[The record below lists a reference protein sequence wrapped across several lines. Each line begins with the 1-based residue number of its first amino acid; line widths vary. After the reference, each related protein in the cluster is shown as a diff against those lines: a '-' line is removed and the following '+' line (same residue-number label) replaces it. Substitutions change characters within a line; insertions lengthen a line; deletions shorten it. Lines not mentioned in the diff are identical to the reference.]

1 MKYLKARV
9 SHSFIF
15 LLLRMLIF
23 FLFTDSGLHAQ
34 IPIIKSSSGRFNKY
48 IISSR
53 FISEG
58 VAVGD
63 VNMDGKIDIMAGNYW
78 FEAPAWKEHLL
89 HADTLNSI
97 PGYSTSFLNFSLDVN
112 GDGWIDL
119 IQFDQPGGVCAWYEN
134 PKNSNKRWQAHMIL
148 GTAGNETPLL
158 ADVDKDGKMD
168 IICNDIVAKKV
179 IWLKSPVVKGDT
191 SWQTYIISNDSVIAT
206 HRYTHGLGWGD
217 INKDGRNDVIIRTGW
232 WESPVNVKT
241 PDWKFHP
248 ANFGE
253 DCANMVALDADED
266 GDQDIIS
273 SSAHRYGIWW
283 HEQAKDETGNVSW
296 TTHLI
301 SKLFSQSHALVMKD
315 INGDGRP
322 DVISGKRYHAHLV
335 GDPGT
340 DEPSVLYWYEY
351 LPGKNPQWIPHL
363 IDDNSG
369 IGNCFVVIDINKD
382 RLPDIIVSNKKGVYF
397 FEQLK

>member
-1 MKYLKARV
+1 MKYLKSRV
-9 SHSFIF
+9 SQSFIF
-15 LLLRMLIF
+15 LLLRMLVV
-23 FLFTDSGLHAQ
+23 FLFIGSNLYAQ
-34 IPIIKSSSGRFNKY
+34 IPVKKLSSGRFNKH

-53 FISEG
+53 FLSEG

-78 FEAPAWKEHLL
+78 FEAPGWKEHLL
-89 HADTLNSI
+89 HADTLNPI

-134 PKNSNKRWQAHMIL
+134 PKNSNKLWQAHMIL

-241 PDWKFHP
+241 PDWIFHP
-248 ANFGE
+248 TNFGE
-253 DCANMVALDADED
+253 DCTNMLALDVDED

-273 SSAHRYGIWW
+273 SSAHGYGIWW
-283 HEQAKDETGNVSW
+283 HEQGKDENGNVSW
-296 TTHLI
+296 TTHVI
-301 SKLFSQSHALVMKD
+301 SKLFSQSQCPCYE
-315 INGDGRP
+315 RY
-322 DVISGKRYHAHLV
+322 ISKWRFATLHHRFLFNFGKRFTRGRYCKR
-335 GDPGT
+335 GDPRVQTTICIISCGYSKLLISLKVN
-340 DEPSVLYWYEY
+340 SV
-351 LPGKNPQWIPHL
+351 QWIPHPV
-363 IDDNSG
+363 DDNSA
-369 IGNCFVVIDINKD
+369 IG
-382 RLPDIIVSNKKGVYF
+382 
-397 FEQLK
+397 